1 MMNRA
6 PVYACIAPPA
16 SPNGPVY
23 LSKRG
28 KIMDG
33 WLPWALLSAVFAALT
48 AILAK
53 AGLRQVDA
61 DLATLIRTGIIAL
74 VLSALSG

>member
-1 MMNRA
+1 M
-6 PVYACIAPPA
+6 
-16 SPNGPVY
+16 
-23 LSKRG
+23 KT
-28 KIMDG
+28 MDG

-74 VLSALSG
+74 VLSAFVWLTGKWRNPLQLSGQT